1 MDFVAFHSFPLH
13 REGKSKANP
22 KQTQCARTGKRLST
36 AGTTAP
42 SHLFAWSSEQQQAQ
56 GVLLEPAHSLHS
68 APSLSYWKAAA
79 LLLVSL
85 PPRPC
90 VYSLGVGD
98 RAGAHGRGRSSPCAG
113 TCSSRETSSVQRSL
127 SCCLLTSSLSMDLLD
142 HFDIDFGIWL
152 STNLC

>member
-1 MDFVAFHSFPLH
+1 MTFPGGVQKTTLELTGKDRVTRSGNSLPLDFVAFHSFPLH

-90 VYSLGVGD
+90 VYIQPGCWRQSG
-98 RAGAHGRGRSSPCAG
+98 G
-113 TCSSRETSSVQRSL
+113 TRQGKV
-127 SCCLLTSSLSMDLLD
+127 
-142 HFDIDFGIWL
+142 FP
-152 STNLC
+152 LCWDPLF

>member
-1 MDFVAFHSFPLH
+1 MTFPGGVQKTAIELTGRDRVTRSGTSLPLDFVAFHSCPLH

-22 KQTQCARTGKRLST
+22 KQTQCARKGKRLST
-36 AGTTAP
+36 VGTTAP
-42 SHLFAWSSEQQQAQ
+42 SHLFAWSSAQQQAQ

-90 VYSLGVGD
+90 VYIQPGCWRQSG
-98 RAGAHGRGRSSPCAG
+98 G
-113 TCSSRETSSVQRSL
+113 TRQGKVFPLCW
-127 SCCLLTSSLSMDLLD
+127 DLL
-142 HFDIDFGIWL
+142 F
-152 STNLC
+152 

>member
-1 MDFVAFHSFPLH
+1 MTFPGGVQKTAIEFTGRDRVTRSGTSLPLDFVAFHSFPLH
-13 REGKSKANP
+13 GEGKSKANP

-90 VYSLGVGD
+90 VYIQPGCWRQSG
-98 RAGAHGRGRSSPCAG
+98 G
-113 TCSSRETSSVQRSL
+113 TRQGKVFPL
-127 SCCLLTSSLSMDLLD
+127 YWDLL
-142 HFDIDFGIWL
+142 F
-152 STNLC
+152 

>member
-1 MDFVAFHSFPLH
+1 MTFPGGVQKTAIELTGRDRVTRSGTSLPLDFVAFHPFPLH

-68 APSLSYWKAAA
+68 APSLSYWKAAE

-90 VYSLGVGD
+90 VYIQPGCWRQSG
-98 RAGAHGRGRSSPCAG
+98 G
-113 TCSSRETSSVQRSL
+113 TRQGKVFPLCW
-127 SCCLLTSSLSMDLLD
+127 DLV
-142 HFDIDFGIWL
+142 F
-152 STNLC
+152 

>member
-1 MDFVAFHSFPLH
+1 MTFPGGVQKTAIELTGRDRVTRSGTSLPLDFVAFHSFPLH

-42 SHLFAWSSEQQQAQ
+42 SHLFAWSSALQQAQ

-68 APSLSYWKAAA
+68 APSLSYWKAAE

-90 VYSLGVGD
+90 VYIQPGCWIQSG
-98 RAGAHGRGRSSPCAG
+98 G
-113 TCSSRETSSVQRSL
+113 TRQGKVFPLCW
-127 SCCLLTSSLSMDLLD
+127 DLL
-142 HFDIDFGIWL
+142 
-152 STNLC
+152 S

>member
-1 MDFVAFHSFPLH
+1 MPFDLVAFHSFPLH

-42 SHLFAWSSEQQQAQ
+42 SHLFAWSSALQQAQ
-56 GVLLEPAHSLHS
+56 GVLLEPARRLHS
-68 APSLSYWKAAA
+68 APSLSYWKAAE

-90 VYSLGVGD
+90 VYIQPGCWRQSG
-98 RAGAHGRGRSSPCAG
+98 G
-113 TCSSRETSSVQRSL
+113 TRQWKVFPLCW
-127 SCCLLTSSLSMDLLD
+127 DLL
-142 HFDIDFGIWL
+142 F
-152 STNLC
+152 

>member
-1 MDFVAFHSFPLH
+1 MTFPGGVQKTAIELTGRDRVTRSGTSLPLDFVAFHSFPLH

-22 KQTQCARTGKRLST
+22 KQTQCACTGKCFST

-42 SHLFAWSSEQQQAQ
+42 SHLFAWSSAQQQAQ

-90 VYSLGVGD
+90 VYIQPGCWRQSG
-98 RAGAHGRGRSSPCAG
+98 G
-113 TCSSRETSSVQRSL
+113 TRQGKVFPLCW
-127 SCCLLTSSLSMDLLD
+127 DLL
-142 HFDIDFGIWL
+142 F
-152 STNLC
+152 

>member
-1 MDFVAFHSFPLH
+1 MTFPGGVQKTAIEFTGRDRVTRSGTSLPLDFVAFQSFLLH

-42 SHLFAWSSEQQQAQ
+42 SHLFAWSSALQQAQ

-68 APSLSYWKAAA
+68 APSLSYWKAAE

-90 VYSLGVGD
+90 VYIQPGCWRQSW
-98 RAGAHGRGRSSPCAG
+98 G
-113 TCSSRETSSVQRSL
+113 TRQGKVFPLCW
-127 SCCLLTSSLSMDLLD
+127 DLL
-142 HFDIDFGIWL
+142 F
-152 STNLC
+152 

>member
-1 MDFVAFHSFPLH
+1 MTFPGGVQKTAIELTGREGVTRSGNSLPLDFVAFHYFPLH

-42 SHLFAWSSEQQQAQ
+42 SHLFAWSSALQQAQ
-56 GVLLEPAHSLHS
+56 GVLLEPARRLHS
-68 APSLSYWKAAA
+68 APSLSYWKAAE

-90 VYSLGVGD
+90 VYIQPGCWRQSG
-98 RAGAHGRGRSSPCAG
+98 G
-113 TCSSRETSSVQRSL
+113 TRQGKVFPLCW
-127 SCCLLTSSLSMDLLD
+127 DLL
-142 HFDIDFGIWL
+142 F
-152 STNLC
+152 